1 MKFFFF
7 INLVLQIVILIV
19 FVSIDIVFLVIGLV
33 KWFLEIIFVYLINKD
48 VLLICNIE
56 DYDLVFV
63 LMYNVLIIIFCIFY
77 VFRMCKML
85 VNFNE
90 VRYIGFVMYIIC
102 IIWVVFFFV

>member
-7 INLVLQIVILIV
+7 INLVLQIVILVV